1 MTKDRTGRST
11 VIRIW
16 TIYTLIKN
24 RLYPDCRKLA
34 ARLEVSPRTIER
46 DIEQLRDQMQAPIEY
61 DRLRRGY
68 FFSKDFSMP
77 MPRFSDG
84 EIISLFLGQKLIA
97 QMEGL
102 AYRAELRSL
111 REKLECLLGTEGKIS
126 GPDLEEFISFDIE
139 PLRGEDWRVA
149 EYLSGLRR
157 AVMEHLKVKMFYQS
171 VSANTESDRVVHP
184 YHLRFHE
191 GAWYLFGYC
200 TLRNEI
206 RTFAVDRIKSLVVLT
221 DKFDYPVDFK
231 IEDYLEGVW
240 GIIRGKLIRVVIK
253 FDQFQARWIRE
264 RPLREG
270 EFLEET
276 PDGGVIFRADV
287 SGLTE
292 IKQWALS
299 FGGHAEVLE
308 PEELRR
314 EVAEE
319 VRKLGGIYFRNSN
332 L

>member
-34 ARLEVSPRTIER
+34 VRLEVSPRTIER

-77 MPRFSDG
+77 MPRFTEG
-84 EIISLFLGQKLIA
+84 EIISLFLGQKIIA

-102 AYRAELRSL
+102 ACRSEFRSL
-111 REKLECLLGTEGKIS
+111 REKLECLLGTDGKLS
-126 GPDLEEFISFDIE
+126 GPELEEFISFDIE

-157 AVMEHLKVKMFYQS
+157 AVMERLKVKMFYQS
-171 VSANTESDRVVHP
+171 VSANTESERIVHP

-191 GAWYLFGYC
+191 GAWYLIGFC
-200 TLRNEI
+200 TLRNEVRI
-206 RTFAVDRIKSLVVLT
+206 FAVDRIKSMEILA
-221 DKFDYPVDFK
+221 DKFDYPADFK

-240 GIIRGKLIRVVIK
+240 GIIRGKLIRVAIR
-253 FDQFQARWIRE
+253 FDKFQARWIRE

-270 EFLEET
+270 ESLEET
-276 PDGGVIFRADV
+276 VDGGVVFMAGV
-287 SGLTE
+287 SGFTE
-292 IKQWALS
+292 IKQWILS
-299 FGGHAEVLE
+299 FGDHAEVLE
-308 PEELRR
+308 PEELRNEIWR
-314 EVAEE
+314 EVKRMRE
-319 VRKLGGIYFRNSN
+319 IYGDSTP
-332 L
+332 

>member
-1 MTKDRTGRST
+1 MTKDRTSRST
-11 VIRIW
+11 VVRIW

-68 FFSKDFSMP
+68 CFSKDFSMP
-77 MPRFSDG
+77 MPRFSEG

-102 AYRAELRSL
+102 TYRAEIRSL
-111 REKLECLLGTEGKIS
+111 REKLESMLGTEGKLS
-126 GPDLEEFISFDIE
+126 GPVLEEFISFDIG
-139 PLRGEDWRVA
+139 PIRGEDWRVA

-157 AVMEHLKVKMFYQS
+157 AAMEHLKVKMFYQS
-171 VSANTESDRVVHP
+171 LSTETGLERVVHP

-191 GAWYLFGYC
+191 GAWYLIGFC
-200 TLRNEI
+200 SFRKEVRI
-206 RTFAVDRIKSLVVLT
+206 FAVDRIKTMEILDENFEFPS
-221 DKFDYPVDFK
+221 DFK
-231 IEDYLEGVW
+231 IEDYLGGVW
-240 GIIRGKLIRVVIK
+240 GIMRGQPYLVAIR
-253 FDQFQARWIRE
+253 FDRFQARWIRE

-270 EFLEET
+270 ESLEET
-276 PDGGVIFRADV
+276 PDGGVIFRTEV

-292 IKQWALS
+292 IKQWVLS
-299 FGGHAEVLE
+299 FGSHAEVLE
-308 PEELRR
+308 PEELRKEIRQEVERMR
-314 EVAEE
+314 E
-319 VRKLGGIYFRNSN
+319 IYGQDSTS
-332 L
+332 